1 MFRTNRLRD
10 SSYIYFEGLS
20 TKRNWKSFVSG
31 SAETPTKPT
40 VALFVLEGNQK
51 AIEFYQKWAFV
62 LQGKSFNRL
71 LEENLWNGKWFYQ
84 DKKGMVFMKRYILS
98 IVLIYFFISGTYLII
113 RSGFETVEDITT
125 SFPVNDYRRIIGVVV
140 VGIVF
145 AISIIQNVILL
156 RKNKTMQSAKQE

>member
-1 MFRTNRLRD
+1 
-10 SSYIYFEGLS
+10 
-20 TKRNWKSFVSG
+20 
-31 SAETPTKPT
+31 
-40 VALFVLEGNQK
+40 
-51 AIEFYQKWAFV
+51 
-62 LQGKSFNRL
+62 
-71 LEENLWNGKWFYQ
+71 
-84 DKKGMVFMKRYILS
+84 MKRYILS